1 MEWSSDMSLPF
12 VTDLFKSAIDDPLLQ
27 SGVEV
32 ADEFARIV
40 VQLVLLQKES
50 SFRSQCGILQTSP
63 TNALMAGRLA
73 PLRSLMEAIASW
85 IIFRYGGCEG
95 AAFTDFILGV
105 FA

>member
-1 MEWSSDMSLPF
+1 MSLPF
-12 VTDLFKSAIDDPLLQ
+12 VTDLFKSAIDDPLFQ

-85 IIFRYGGCEG
+85 IIFR
-95 AAFTDFILGV
+95 
-105 FA
+105 